1 VTQADTRI
9 ATDRPART
17 DAALLRRLA
26 LEARADS
33 GRRGPARIAVI
44 GEFNSGKTAFVNALI
59 GTPVLPTSITAH
71 TPCITVVAY
80 AKKPLLSAEMPSGK
94 RMQLALEHLEHPPGG
109 DTRRLHVGVP
119 VRTLAGLRVLDTP
132 GLGLGDETAEAR
144 TLRCCRGADLVIW
157 CTPAFQAWKY
167 SEATLW
173 LALPASVRAHGVLA
187 VTFTGDI
194 PSDDAARRLMTRLR
208 ADAGEHFRDIVLMA
222 GSSASMLPRPAI

>member
-1 VTQADTRI
+1 MTQTDTRI
-9 ATDRPART
+9 ATGRPAKT
-17 DAALLRRLA
+17 DGALLRRLA

-44 GEFNSGKTAFVNALI
+44 GEFNSGKTALVNALI
-59 GTPVLPTSITAH
+59 GTSVLPTSVTAH

-80 AKKPLLSAEMPSGK
+80 ASKPSLSAEMAGGK
-94 RMQLALEHLEHPPGG
+94 RRRLAWEHLEHPPDG

-119 VRTLAGLRVLDTP
+119 MRTLAGLRVLDTP

-167 SEATLW
+167 SEAALW
-173 LALPASVRAHGVLA
+173 LGLPASVRAHGVLA
-187 VTFTGDI
+187 VTFTDDI

-208 ADAGEHFRDIVLMA
+208 TDAGEHFRDIILMA
-222 GSSASMLPRPAI
+222 GPSESVPPRPAI